1 MALKKTKKNVSTNNK
16 KSTIKKIALDSKPK
30 IDNYDTNS
38 KYLRMN
44 EIVIMN
50 LNLLRTNSLLSKT
63 VMLYFV
69 IIVLSVILFI
79 LKYFDEN
86 QFKFL
91 AIIGL
96 LTLALGIFPIMINIW
111 QQRQQ
116 FNDFL
121 KLFLKK

>member
-38 KYLRMN
+38 KYLILN
-44 EIVIMN
+44 EIERMN

-79 LKYFDEN
+79 LKYFD
-86 QFKFL
+86 
-91 AIIGL
+91 
-96 LTLALGIFPIMINIW
+96 
-111 QQRQQ
+111 
-116 FNDFL
+116 
-121 KLFLKK
+121 